1 MLQELIALATGA
13 AFVVLAH
20 KLTTKVIRTRREKR
34 ARQYFEEDLKDY
46 EIVKIYT
53 TKDHKGKELNWYSFV
68 NPLRLPAARAI
79 AGEVA
84 MKQAE
89 MNIDRETLLN
99 FITGMKDS
107 ANKGKITE
115 LFADLMNLEQRVNYA
130 CEEETL
136 LSLAC
141 VYFLTEGEDPRTIS
155 EGVQA
160 RKREIMKTD
169 DNARAFFLTSAYKLT
184 STLSDISAVDIL
196 SYLKNQKGPKGS
208 IASTSGEPTLTQEQK
223 TKGIFSG
230 RFRNSSTPS
239 TSKT

>member
-1 MLQELIALATGA
+1 MLQELISFATGA
-13 AFVVLAH
+13 TCVVVAH
-20 KLTTKVIRTRREKR
+20 QLVTKVMRKRGEKR
-34 ARQYFEEDLKDY
+34 SRQYFQEDLKDY

-53 TKDHKGKELNWYSFV
+53 TKDQSGKELNWYSFV

-89 MNIDRETLLN
+89 MNIDRETLIS

-169 DNARAFFLTSAYKLT
+169 DNARAFFLTSAFKLT
-184 STLSDISAVDIL
+184 NTLSDISAVDIL
-196 SYLKNQKGPKGS
+196 SYLSSQKRPKGS
-208 IASTSGEPTLTQEQK
+208 IVSTSGEPTLTPEQK

-230 RFRNSSTPS
+230 KFRSSSTPS
-239 TSKT
+239 TNKT